1 MNFSSLILPAFFAGV
16 LTFLAPCTFP
26 LLPSFLAFIGGNS
39 YEEFKDPEKRAKVER
54 SVTKNALMYVLGF
67 STVFILLGSFFSLI
81 GFAFAPYQQ
90 WIARIGG
97 LFVIFFG
104 FYLAGLSRL
113 KIFQAFSRERTFHL
127 KGLTPGKPASSFIF
141 GAAFAFGWTPCVGPI
156 LGAVLALASTR
167 STVWQG
173 ALLLC
178 IFSLGLAIPFMIVAF
193 AYGSAVR
200 YIAKTGRILQ
210 VVSIIG
216 GIFLVVVGLFLFAN
230 SFGNFIGYFYR
241 WFSFVN
247 YSAILNYL

>member
-1 MNFSSLILPAFFAGV
+1 MTQLLIPAFFAGV

-26 LLPSFLAFIGGNS
+26 LLPSFLAFISGGS
-39 YEEFKDPEKRAKVER
+39 YEDFKDPEKRVKVER

-67 STVFILLGSFFSLI
+67 SAVFILLGSFFSLL

-104 FYLAGLSRL
+104 LYLAGLSRL
-113 KIFQAFSRERTFHL
+113 KIFRTFSAEKKFHL
-127 KGLTPGKPASSFIF
+127 RGLTPGKPASSFLF

-173 ALLLC
+173 ALLLLV
-178 IFSLGLAIPFMIVAF
+178 FSLGLAIPFMIVAF

-210 VVSIIG
+210 VVSVVG
-216 GIFLVVVGLFLFAN
+216 GIFLVVVGFFLFAN
-230 SFGNFIGYFYR
+230 SFSSFIGYFYK
-241 WFSFVN
+241 WFSFIN
-247 YSAILNYL
+247 YQAILNYL